1 MKSLLDKSFRYT
13 PSFDTSVADTFKR
26 VRKEIEA
33 EQKRSE
39 AIVKEAE
46 TVVAKIRIKGKA

>member
-26 VRKEIEA
+26 VRKEIAA
-33 EQKRSE
+33 EQQRSE